1 MTYAM
6 HVNYYKVRP
15 PPNNNTH
22 AVIGSPKA
30 AATPQ
35 QHGSSSTATMAS
47 VTSAATTAP
56 AVINSTEA
64 TPVERST
71 KQFDRIRATKPPH
84 SAPSNQ
90 NLLRLDRANLLTR
103 REIAAL
109 VLPRVASISNDDI
122 MLALDQT
129 EVKTHCLLVYVHL
142 KVR

>member
-1 MTYAM
+1 
-6 HVNYYKVRP
+6 
-15 PPNNNTH
+15 
-22 AVIGSPKA
+22 
-30 AATPQ
+30 
-35 QHGSSSTATMAS
+35 MAS

-71 KQFDRIRATKPPH
+71 KQFHRIRATKPPD

-90 NLLRLDRANLLTR
+90 NLLLRLDRVNLLTR
-103 REIAAL
+103 GEIAAL